1 MYEQL
6 KVLEMKRKLK
16 EWEFTFHPSIPYENA
31 FVPVGDTDEARR
43 KSTLA
48 FVKKLNGLT
57 PTFDS
62 VQEKQF
68 KVFSAF
74 GEFECVYKLMFTSV
88 AFNYLA
94 KQYAL
99 LDYQLQEFN
108 KTVKSY
114 KNVPELTE
122 YFARYQ
128 SLVEMKVWEVM
139 VEDFNYFETVT
150 QARVEEFKVKDPS
163 FTMPYTPNVDWD
175 AVKEIYK
182 TTLKSAKENK

>member
-16 EWEFTFHPSIPYENA
+16 EWDFTFHPSIPYENA
-31 FVPVGDTDEARR
+31 FVPAGDTDEARR

-48 FVKKLNGLT
+48 FVKKLNSLN
-57 PTFDS
+57 PTFDA

-68 KVFSAF
+68 KVFTAF
-74 GEFECVYKLMFTSV
+74 SEFECVYKLMFTSV

-128 SLVEMKVWEVM
+128 SLLEMKVWDVM
-139 VEDFNYFETVT
+139 VEDFTYFEKVT
-150 QARVEEFKVKDPS
+150 QSRVEEFKIKDPDFS
-163 FTMPYTPNVDWD
+163 MPYTPNVDWD

-182 TTLKSAKENK
+182 STLKSAKENK